1 MIINKVALV
10 FIKDKKILMG
20 KNKFKDAFYFI
31 GGSVEEGESGTQA
44 LAREVK
50 EELDVELDESS
61 IEFLEKF
68 EAEAHGKK
76 DTIVKINLYKGNIL
90 GEPKPTSE
98 VIELGYFD
106 STGDQNLLTPVAL
119 KIFPWLKIKGY
130 IN

>member
-1 MIINKVALV
+1 MIINKVVLV

-31 GGSVEEGESGTQA
+31 GGSEEEGKAGNQA

-50 EELDVELDESS
+50 EELEVELDESS

-90 GEPKPTSE
+90 GEHKPKSE
-98 VIELGYFD
+98 VIEH
-106 STGDQNLLTPVAL
+106 
-119 KIFPWLKIKGY
+119 
-130 IN
+130 

>member
-10 FIKDKKILMG
+10 FCKDKKILMG
-20 KNKFKDAFYFI
+20 KNEFKDAFYFI
-31 GGSVEEGESGTQA
+31 GGSVEEEESGIQA
-44 LAREVK
+44 LIREVK

-106 STGDQNLLTPVAL
+106 STGDQKLLTPVAL
-119 KIFPWLKIKGY
+119 KIFPWLKERGY